1 MEELKNNLKE
11 WKASWKISY
20 CPGAILYRLFLD
32 CLLNEALER
41 GYGLCEI
48 LNAGYSFC
56 KKNIWN
62 WMMKRNR
69 KTGL

>member
-1 MEELKNNLKE
+1 VEELKNNLKE
-11 WKASWKISY
+11 WNASWKIS
-20 CPGAILYRLFLD
+20 CCLGAILYRSFLD
-32 CLLNEALER
+32 YLLNEAW
-41 GYGLCEI
+41 GDMACAKI